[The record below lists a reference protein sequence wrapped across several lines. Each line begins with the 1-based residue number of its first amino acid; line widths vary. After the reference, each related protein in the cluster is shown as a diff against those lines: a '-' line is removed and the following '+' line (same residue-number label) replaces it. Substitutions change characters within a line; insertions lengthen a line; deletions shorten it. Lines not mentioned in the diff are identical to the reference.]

1 MYFITSV
8 YPKKDGYGT
17 RCVGY
22 LSNKE
27 KAIDAVTNNACDIY
41 EAGAYP
47 YAIIECI
54 EEGFYQYDFEPLWF
68 KYNKESEQYDKLE
81 KEPDFIGGKTVG
93 FAIRLERKCFYEV

>member
-8 YPKKDGYGT
+8 YPKSDGYGT

-22 LSNKE
+22 LSDKE
-27 KAIDAVTNNACDIY
+27 KAINAVINNACDIY

-47 YAIIECI
+47 YAIIEHI

-68 KYNKESEQYDKLE
+68 EYNRESEQYDRLE
-81 KEPDFIGGKTVG
+81 KEPDFIGEKTVG
-93 FAIRLERKCFYEV
+93 FAIRLERN

>member
-8 YPKKDGYGT
+8 YPKKEGYGT

-22 LSNKE
+22 LSDRE
-27 KAIDAVTNNACDIY
+27 KTIDAVKNNACDIY

-47 YAIIECI
+47 YVVIEHI

-68 KYNKESEQYDKLE
+68 KYNRESEQYDELE
-81 KEPDFIGGKTVG
+81 KEPDFIGEKTVG
-93 FAIRLERKCFYEV
+93 FAIRLERN

>member
-8 YPKKDGYGT
+8 YPKSDGYGT

-22 LSNKE
+22 LSDKE
-27 KAIDAVTNNACDIY
+27 KAINAVINNACDIY

-47 YAIIECI
+47 YAIIEYI

-68 KYNKESEQYDKLE
+68 KYNRKSEQYDRLE
-81 KEPDFIGGKTVG
+81 KEPDFIGEKTVG
-93 FAIRLERKCFYEV
+93 FAIRLERN